1 MAGMIETTSEKIADL
16 NCVVVTSKPVVTPKA
31 IVILC
36 HGFGASAT
44 DLMPL
49 AQEMI
54 QLDPTLAEAVFIFP
68 GAPLELDPAFDARA
82 WWMIDVEELQ
92 RAQMTGE
99 FRKLRESSPDALP
112 ERRQQISAIIDHFR
126 KQFDLPASQVC
137 IGGFS
142 QGSMLTTDVALHYP
156 EQLGG
161 LIVWSGTLLNE
172 TVWTQAAQRAEKLN
186 VMVTHG
192 SEDTILPLAGAE
204 ALRDMLTAAGHSVKY
219 AEFRGPHTIPMEAL
233 TMAAEMASKITAGG

>member
-1 MAGMIETTSEKIADL
+1 MIQTASEKVADL
-16 NCVVVTSKPVVTPKA
+16 NCVVITGKPDVTPKA
-31 IVILC
+31 IVVIC

-44 DLMPL
+44 DLVPL

-54 QLDPTLAEAVFIFP
+54 QRDPALADAAFVFP
-68 GAPLELDPAFDARA
+68 GAPIELDPAFDARA

-99 FRKLRESSPDALP
+99 FRKLRDNSPELLP
-112 ERRQQISAIIDHFR
+112 ERRQQMTAVIDHFR
-126 KQFDLPASQVC
+126 KQYDLPASQVC

-156 EQLGG
+156 ELLGG

-172 TVWTQAAQRAEKLN
+172 TVWTQAAQRPEKLN
-186 VMVTHG
+186 VIVTHG
-192 SEDTILPLAGAE
+192 NEDTILPLEGAE

-219 AEFRGPHTIPMEAL
+219 AEFRGPHTIPAEGL
-233 TMAAEMASKITAGG
+233 TMAVEMVAQVAARG